1 MNRLSLAITLLL
13 LPLLGQAAE
22 VADWTLPAPVGAA
35 QPQLQPTPDGRLL
48 LSWIER
54 RTEGGHRMQLAR
66 FDRRVQSTEK
76 QSTVTPWEQP
86 RTIAE
91 GDRWFVNWADVP
103 TVQALADGSVWAHTL
118 EKSAASTYAYDVMLR
133 RFGDAGA
140 NGSAPTRIH
149 DDGTPSEHGFVSM
162 WPVGTDR
169 LGIAWLDGRNTGGGD
184 GGHAGHGGGMMGLRA
199 AVFDKSLT
207 KQNEW
212 SLDISTCDCC
222 QTDVATSDAGAL
234 LVYRDRTA
242 AEVRDIYLTRF
253 TGKSWTPPVRV
264 HADNWVMPG
273 CPVNGPAVAAL
284 GQQVWVAW
292 PTGAGDAPSLR
303 LTRSTDA
310 GGHFEAMQVVAG
322 AESLGRVDLAVN
334 ADSLWVLWLQEQDN
348 RQSLW
353 LARYPHALGKPVL
366 RQRIATLE
374 GRGRATGIP
383 HLQLLDGVVYVVWT
397 DIRDGQPRLRGVTV
411 TP

>member
-1 MNRLSLAITLLL
+1 MNRLPLALTLLL

-54 RTEGGHRMQLAR
+54 RAEGGHRMRLAR
-66 FDRRVQSTEK
+66 FDRRAQSTK
-76 QSTVTPWEQP
+76 TLWGQM

-133 RFGDAGA
+133 RSGDAGA
-140 NGSAPTRIH
+140 SWSAPTRVH
-149 DDGTPSEHGFVSM
+149 DDGTASEHGFVSM

-184 GGHAGHGGGMMGLRA
+184 GGHDGHGGGMMSLRA
-199 AVFDKSLT
+199 AIFDKDLT
-207 KQNEW
+207 KQSEW
-212 SLDISTCDCC
+212 PLDISTCDCC

-253 TGKSWTPPVRV
+253 TGKSWTAPVRV

-303 LTRSTDA
+303 LARSTDA

-322 AESLGRVDLAVN
+322 AESLGRVDLAVS

-366 RQRIATLE
+366 QQRIATLE

-383 HLQLLDGVVYVVWT
+383 HLQLLDGVAYVVWT